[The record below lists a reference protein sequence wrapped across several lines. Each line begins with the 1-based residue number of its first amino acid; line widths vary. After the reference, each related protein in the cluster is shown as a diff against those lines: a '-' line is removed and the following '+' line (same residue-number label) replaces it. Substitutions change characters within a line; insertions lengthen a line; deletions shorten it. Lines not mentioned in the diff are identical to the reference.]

1 MALTHKRLS
10 WNASPNHF
18 YKPLTHFHLLI
29 NPLPTMNLTNPTTIF
44 YNFPNNNFY
53 NHNTT
58 NNSYNYNSTFLAT
71 SNNSSNSNNHQT
83 DSTVSFGQVLLALI
97 LGFFVIT
104 ALAGNLLVIVA
115 ILTDRNLRKAGNIF
129 LVSLA
134 LADTF
139 VACFVMSFA
148 MLNDVTGRWVV

>member
-1 MALTHKRLS
+1 MDLAGQILLS
-10 WNASPNHF
+10 F
-18 YKPLTHFHLLI
+18 IL
-29 NPLPTMNLTNPTTIF
+29 
-44 YNFPNNNFY
+44 
-53 NHNTT
+53 
-58 NNSYNYNSTFLAT
+58 
-71 SNNSSNSNNHQT
+71 
-83 DSTVSFGQVLLALI
+83 SFFI
-97 LGFFVIT
+97 IT

-148 MLNDVTGRWVV
+148 MVNDVAER